1 MVIAVK
7 VIPHSRQESCSLRGT
22 TLTLKVTKPASE
34 GQATEAARKLL
45 ARILSLPLN
54 SVILSSGVRSRNKL
68 FTVPDSVTWPP
79 QL

>member
-7 VIPHSRQESCSLRGT
+7 VLPRSRQEGFSLRGT
-22 TLTLKVTKPASE
+22 IVTLKVTKPASE

-45 ARILSLPLN
+45 ARILSVPLN